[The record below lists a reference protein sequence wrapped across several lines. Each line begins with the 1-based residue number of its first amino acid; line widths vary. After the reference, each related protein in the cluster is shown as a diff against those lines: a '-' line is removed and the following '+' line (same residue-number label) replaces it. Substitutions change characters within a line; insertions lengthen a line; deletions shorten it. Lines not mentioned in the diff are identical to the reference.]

1 MKPAVFDADK
11 DAEREALT
19 TAKREVVRETVTVLV
34 LLALTV
40 GAGLELPTG
49 CAPPPAQAP
58 GGVHGAHVP
67 EVPAQ
72 RMLPGVVD
80 A

>member
-1 MKPAVFDADK
+1 MQG
-11 DAEREALT
+11 LT
-19 TAKREVVRETVTVLV
+19 MEPTVGEGDG
-34 LLALTV
+34 ATV

>member
-1 MKPAVFDADK
+1 MEPKVGEGDG
-11 DAEREALT
+11 T
-19 TAKREVVRETVTVLV
+19 
-34 LLALTV
+34 TV

-49 CAPPPAQAP
+49 CALPPAQAL

-67 EVPAQ
+67 VVPAQ
-72 RMLPGVVD
+72 RMLPSVVD

>member
-1 MKPAVFDADK
+1 VREAVREAVRDAVALLAERDVNADADAA
-11 DAEREALT
+11 DEA
-19 TAKREVVRETVTVLV
+19 
-34 LLALTV
+34 V

-49 CAPPPAQAP
+49 CALPPAQAL

-67 EVPAQ
+67 VVPAQ
-72 RMLPGVVD
+72 RMLPSVVD